1 MRRLYA
7 IEKRIRDKSV
17 EERFR
22 IRQLESRPVMDKLK
36 SWLDKQQSLVPPKS
50 LLGRAITYAQNQWKN
65 LARYLDSGLLDIDNN
80 AAERAIKP
88 FVIGRKNWLFA
99 QSVKGARASAI
110 LYSLV
115 ETAKA
120 KGLEPYAWFRHIL
133 TQLPQIEKAQL
144 EKEDSVE
151 HLLPMNLSADDLKIP
166 VSYG

>member
-1 MRRLYA
+1 MRTLYA
-7 IEKRIRDKSV
+7 IEKRIRDKSI
-17 EERFR
+17 EERFQV
-22 IRQLESRPVMDKLK
+22 RQSESRPVMDKLK
-36 SWLDKQQSLVPPKS
+36 NWLDKQQSQVPPKS

-65 LARYLDSGLLDIDNN
+65 LTRYLDSGLLDIDNN

-88 FVIGRKNWLFA
+88 FVIDRKNWMFA

-120 KGLEPYAWFRHIL
+120 NDLEPYAWFRHVL
-133 TQLPQIEKAQL
+133 TQRPQIEKAQL
-144 EKEDSVE
+144 EQEDSVE
-151 HLLPMNLSADDLKIP
+151 HLLPMNLRADELKIP